1 MSLKHRLESGK
12 EGKPEGPGGLQH
24 SKPESPGEASRE
36 RSDGGHSCPS
46 AASGRSGPGGSGTDS
61 PETRDLESGLHEFNG
76 CYTVSPPASQLLQ
89 GIRLYLYQ

>member
-12 EGKPEGPGGLQH
+12 EGKPEGPGGLRH
-24 SKPESPGEASRE
+24 SEPESPGEASRE
-36 RSDGGHSCPS
+36 RSDRGHSRPFV
-46 AASGRSGPGGSGTDS
+46 ASGGSSTDS